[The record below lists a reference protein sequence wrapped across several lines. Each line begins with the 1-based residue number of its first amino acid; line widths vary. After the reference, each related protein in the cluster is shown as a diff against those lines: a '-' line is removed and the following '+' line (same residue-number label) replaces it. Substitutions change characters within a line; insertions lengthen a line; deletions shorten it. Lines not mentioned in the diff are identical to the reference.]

1 MKKISRIVM
10 ACVIAASSLMLASVA
25 AAQEKGGAAGSKGTI
40 TDMNSYRCKDIMR
53 MSGDD
58 DRGIPIALMHGYFL
72 GKKGATSFDPDV
84 LAKVTD
90 DFTDYCL
97 DHPDVKALE
106 AFAKVYK

>member
-1 MKKISRIVM
+1 MKKMSRIVM
-10 ACVIAASSLMLASVA
+10 ACVIATSSLTLASAA
-25 AAQEKGGAAGSKGTI
+25 AAQEKGNAAESKGNV

-58 DRGIPIALMHGYFL
+58 RGIAVAILHGYFL
-72 GKKGATSFDPDV
+72 GKKGATSYDPDV

-90 DFTDYCL
+90 DFTEYCL
-97 DHPDVKALE
+97 DNPNVKALE